1 MAPHAVN
8 LLRIGCAAVLA
19 WLSVA
24 AQAESLQ
31 AARYLE
37 PTSRYGH
44 FALGRPH
51 EYARIAATTDAGRQL
66 DLQLPD
72 DEVFEDLAP
81 RLVRMAPGEPV
92 EILAIVSRRH
102 DGARLVLLQQRG
114 DRLVISAET
123 PPVGTPM
130 RWLNPVGVADLDGD
144 GRAEVAM
151 VTTPHIGGVLRVFR
165 REGPQLVEVARQ
177 SGFSNHVYGSTEL
190 GLSVPGVFRGG
201 MGLFVPDVGRRHL
214 RILRLQGERLVDV
227 GRCAL
232 PDKVTGSIEVVSA
245 SELTIG
251 LGSGRHTVRL
261 DACSVVG

>member
-1 MAPHAVN
+1 MLCRSFIA
-8 LLRIGCAAVLA
+8 CTAVLA
-19 WLSVA
+19 SLSAA
-24 AQAESLQ
+24 AQAESIT

-44 FALGRPH
+44 FSLGRPH
-51 EYARIAATTDAGRQL
+51 EYARIAATTDGGRRL
-66 DLQLPD
+66 ELQLPD

-81 RLVRMAPGEPV
+81 RLVRMAPGEPIEV
-92 EILAIVSRRH
+92 LAIVSRRH
-102 DGARLVLLQQRG
+102 DGARLVLLQQLG

-165 REGPQLVEVARQ
+165 RDGRQLVELA
-177 SGFSNHVYGSTEL
+177 SLAGFSNHVYGSTEL
-190 GLSVPGVFRGG
+190 GLSTPAVFQGR
-201 MGLFVPDVGRRHL
+201 MSLFVPDFGRRHL
-214 RILRLQGERLVDV
+214 RIMSLQGERLVET

-232 PDKVTGSIEVVSA
+232 PAKVTGSIEVVSA
-245 SELTIG
+245 AELSIG
-251 LGSGRHTVRL
+251 LSNGPHTVRL
-261 DACSVVG
+261 DACPAA

>member
-1 MAPHAVN
+1 MKPILSILSRFA
-8 LLRIGCAAVLA
+8 CTAVLA
-19 WLSVA
+19 SLSA
-24 AQAESLQ
+24 LAQAEGIT

-51 EYARIAATTDAGRQL
+51 EYARIVATTDGGRQL
-66 DLQLPD
+66 DLQLPE

-92 EILAIVSRRH
+92 EILTIVSRRH
-102 DGARLVLLQQRG
+102 DGARLVLLQQQG
-114 DRLVISAET
+114 DRLVMSAQT

-151 VTTPHIGGVLRVFR
+151 VTTPHLGGVLRVFR
-165 REGPQLVEVARQ
+165 REGRQLVEVARQ

-190 GLSVPGVFRGG
+190 GLSTPAVFQGR
-201 MGLFVPDVGRRHL
+201 MRLFVPDVGRRHL
-214 RILRLQGERLVDV
+214 RIMDLQGERLVETA
-227 GRCAL
+227 RCPLPAL
-232 PDKVTGSIEVVSA
+232 VTGAIEVVSA
-245 SELTIG
+245 AELTIG
-251 LGSGRHTVRL
+251 LGSGRHVVQM
-261 DACSVVG
+261 DACSAE